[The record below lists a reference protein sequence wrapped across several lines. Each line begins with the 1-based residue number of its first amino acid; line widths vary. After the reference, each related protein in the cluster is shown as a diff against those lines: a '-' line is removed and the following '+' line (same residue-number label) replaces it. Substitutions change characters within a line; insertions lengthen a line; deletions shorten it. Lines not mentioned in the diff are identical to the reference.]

1 MKIEERIIAIDP
13 GTRYQGI
20 AVFQDETLNV
30 ALVKNLR
37 AKGSRRE
44 RLKEIEE
51 LFQSFIEGYAPDVL
65 VIKRFL
71 PGQPRFLKAVIDEI
85 KRLAR
90 KEKIRICNFSPL
102 AVRKIIGGNVHATRK
117 DMAEKVFSI
126 YPKLKTRL
134 KENPKSDCPELKNSL
149 NQNQK
154 SFDLKLKIKLDE
166 DRQKNENN
174 KQMLREKYW
183 GYMFDAVG
191 LGVCYLSK
199 LIKSNSASH
208 KRKRS
213 LRSE

>member
-1 MKIEERIIAIDP
+1 MKIEERIIAVDP

-30 ALVKNLR
+30 SLVKNLR
-37 AKGSRRE
+37 DKGSRRE

-85 KRLAR
+85 KHLAR
-90 KEKIRICNFSPL
+90 KEKMRICNFSPL

-117 DMAEKVFSI
+117 DMAEKVSSI
-126 YPKLKTRL
+126 YPKLKNRP
-134 KENPKSDCPELKNSL
+134 KENLKFDWPELKNHP
-149 NQNQK
+149 NQDRK
-154 SFDLKLKIKLDE
+154 SFQSNLKIKQDE
-166 DRQKNENN
+166 DKQKNENR
-174 KQMLREKYW
+174 KRKLREKYW

-199 LIKSNSASH
+199 LIKSNSAGH
-208 KRKRS
+208 KGKRAF
-213 LRSE
+213 